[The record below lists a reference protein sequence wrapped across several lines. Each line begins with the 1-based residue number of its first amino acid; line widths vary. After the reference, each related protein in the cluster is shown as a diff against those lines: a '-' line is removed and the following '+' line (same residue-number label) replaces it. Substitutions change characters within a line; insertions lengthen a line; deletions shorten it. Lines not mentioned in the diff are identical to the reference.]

1 MAPAPLA
8 AFEITPLRKLMTMPL
23 ERWSFQSRLVMS
35 VFWLVAIATQI
46 NFNHVSNMIVGT
58 GWFVTLGL
66 ALCSM
71 FLILSVRI
79 PFRRALGL
87 PGYLVAAALTSYVVI
102 GGAVM
107 FLRDTTWHLDNYRL
121 PLYAGLAVLMIV
133 ASALGASVVMRR
145 IGIELLLARILAIKA
160 VMCILILATP
170 LLVEHLYHSMPPHH
184 QELSRFRFSGTFL
197 GPNAA
202 GIAACQAVVL
212 ALSLLNS
219 RYRRFAW
226 WVAILSSVA
235 VIMTFSRA
243 AILVLALVVVF
254 FLWSSTSDVH
264 YGRRRSATVW
274 LVPMVIAGMLGLA
287 AISLEHLPLVEK
299 QLTRIK
305 WIVNWNFSET
315 DNYRFQI
322 WPLAMSLIA
331 ELPLFGHGLS
341 QFHSIEY
348 APVGCN
354 HGRLGESIVCS
365 AHNFYLILWGEAGI
379 IPLVLFLLFIGAL
392 LRIRLVLPKSI
403 AGDTVTGWTL
413 VLAVECMSLDDVPFF
428 PWNAFIIGLSC
439 ALAAYVARESRA
451 RGTERASEAQ
461 PASVRTTTDGG
472 APP

>member
-1 MAPAPLA
+1 
-8 AFEITPLRKLMTMPL
+8 MTMPL
-23 ERWSFQSRLVMS
+23 DRWSFQSRLVMS

-66 ALCSM
+66 ALCGA
-71 FLILSVRI
+71 FLVLAVRV
-79 PFRRALGL
+79 PFRRALEL
-87 PGYLVAAALTSYVVI
+87 PGYLIAATMIFYLVI
-102 GGAVM
+102 GIGVALVT
-107 FLRDTTWHLDNYRL
+107 DAEWRL
-121 PLYAGLAVLMIV
+121 GDPRLSLHVGLALIVIV
-133 ASALGASVVMRR
+133 ASGLGAWATLRR
-145 IGIELLLARILAIKA
+145 IGVEKLLVRILAIKA

-170 LLVEHLYHSMPPHH
+170 LLVEHLYHSMAPHYR
-184 QELSRFRFSGTFL
+184 EISRFRFSGTFS

-226 WVAILSSVA
+226 WVAILGSVA

-243 AILVLALVVVF
+243 AILTLALVVVF
-254 FLWSSTSDVH
+254 FLWSSTSDVRS
-264 YGRRRSATVW
+264 GRRRSATVW
-274 LVPMVIAGMLGLA
+274 LGPMVIAGMLGLA
-287 AISLEHLPLVEK
+287 AISLEHLPLVEE

-305 WIVNWNFSET
+305 WVVNLNFSELN
-315 DNYRFQI
+315 NYRFRI

-331 ELPLFGHGLS
+331 ESPLFGHGLS

-348 APVGCN
+348 APAGCS
-354 HGRLGESIVCS
+354 HFRLGESIVCS
-365 AHNFYLILWGEAGI
+365 AHNFYMILWGEAGI
-379 IPLVLFLLFIGAL
+379 VPLVLFLLFIGAL
-392 LRIRLVLPKSI
+392 LRIRLVLPRSI

-413 VLAVECMSLDDVPFF
+413 VLAVESMSTDDVPFF

-461 PASVRTTTDGG
+461 PASVRTTPDGD

>member
-1 MAPAPLA
+1 MVPAPLA
-8 AFEITPLRKLMTMPL
+8 AFEITPLRKLMTMPF

-66 ALCSM
+66 ALCGA
-71 FLILSVRI
+71 FLVLAVRV
-79 PFRRALGL
+79 PFRRALGP
-87 PGYLVAAALTSYVVI
+87 PGYLIAATMIFYLVI
-102 GGAVM
+102 GISVA
-107 FLRDTTWHLDNYRL
+107 LITDAEWRADPRL
-121 PLYAGLAVLMIV
+121 SLHVGLALIVIV
-133 ASALGASVVMRR
+133 ASGLGAWVVLQR
-145 IGIELLLARILAIKA
+145 IGAEMLLARILAIKA

-170 LLVEHLYHSMPPHH
+170 LLVEHLYHSMAPHYREIS
-184 QELSRFRFSGTFL
+184 QFRFSGTFS

-219 RYRRFAW
+219 RYRRFAR
-226 WVAILSSVA
+226 WVAILGSVA

-243 AILVLALVVVF
+243 AILALALVVVF

-264 YGRRRSATVW
+264 SGRRRSATVW

-287 AISLEHLPLVEK
+287 AISLEHLPLVEE
-299 QLTRIK
+299 QLARIK
-305 WIVNWNFSET
+305 WIVNSNFSEI
-315 DNYRFQI
+315 DNYRFRI

-331 ELPLFGHGLS
+331 ESPLFGHGLS

-365 AHNFYLILWGEAGI
+365 AHNFYMILWGEAGI
-379 IPLVLFLLFIGAL
+379 VPLVLFLLFIGAL

-413 VLAVECMSLDDVPFF
+413 VLAVESMTTDDVPFF
-428 PWNAFIIGLSC
+428 PWTAFIIGLSC

-451 RGTERASEAQ
+451 RGAERASEAQ
-461 PASVRTTTDGG
+461 PASVRTTPDG
-472 APP
+472 AASS